1 MSLTLTSDLCILT
14 DVSASAS
21 LRSRHTLFVDGDWD
35 LGYYFIIM
43 QHYYYIRHSTTLLD
57 YHKQLQQDRHVPS
70 MSLSMLS
77 GYVTS
82 CPKYSVRCLD
92 VTFFLRLLYSASP
105 STTGTLSLNNFLK
118 SKYVL
123 IRRHA
128 LEIGALRRNRYV
140 PQMGMYLLVRSHC
153 ISWTCTHAVR
163 VQRNQVLH
171 RPNMIE
177 GGHRIHFGIPT
188 MMMGVMKLLMA
199 LPPTG
204 IPA

>member
-1 MSLTLTSDLCILT
+1 
-14 DVSASAS
+14 
-21 LRSRHTLFVDGDWD
+21 
-35 LGYYFIIM
+35 
-43 QHYYYIRHSTTLLD
+43 
-57 YHKQLQQDRHVPS
+57 
-70 MSLSMLS
+70 
-77 GYVTS
+77 
-82 CPKYSVRCLD
+82 
-92 VTFFLRLLYSASP
+92 LRLLYSTSP

-153 ISWTCTHAVR
+153 VSWTCTHAVR

-188 MMMGVMKLLMA
+188 MTMGVMKLLTA

-204 IPA
+204 IPAWKVSAGYLISTIEQKTWHRDLCVGEWWLTIGIIPSMTFA